1 MQLGCVK
8 GVGVGVGWLAHCETL
23 FIYRPSL
30 ECSITFTT
38 PPPPR
43 SFYSAVSA
51 SGLADAVQSLS
62 SGGVPPRWVV
72 IDDGWQ
78 CTEVRLSCSA
88 KRSGLVCL
96 LVAQCSCHALPLQR
110 WLQTGCT
117 TALLLVSRWMSRTAT
132 SPPSSSSS
140 SC

>member
-1 MQLGCVK
+1 MR
-8 GVGVGVGWLAHCETL
+8 WLARCKPL
-23 FIYRPSL
+23 FICRPSL
-30 ECSITFTT
+30 ECSSTFTA
-38 PPPPR
+38 PPSPC

-88 KRSGLVCL
+88 VLWLGLLACRS
-96 LVAQCSCHALPLQR
+96 VA
-110 WLQTGCT
+110 
-117 TALLLVSRWMSRTAT
+117 SR
-132 SPPSSSSS
+132 
-140 SC
+140 